1 MAPGDTT
8 VGSTPFC
15 RQKDSYI
22 RQLSLLAYELLG
34 GPRSTL
40 ENQGRYTPL
49 AALSEEGNHVLRR
62 GLIDEVATAS
72 DLAHALAA
80 CLTDRFVDGFVS
92 PVPAPSAHAP

>member
-1 MAPGDTT
+1 MFSQPGGLWADSPPTWAGRAT
-8 VGSTPFC
+8 VVQSFRSFC

-40 ENQGRYTPL
+40 ENQGRYTPV

-80 CLTDRFVDGFVS
+80 
-92 PVPAPSAHAP
+92 